1 MEIIPMVASALATP
15 TSSLDQVQSAFLS
28 ALPRIVRHARCY
40 FRHVRCPHRKADC
53 VSEVV
58 SICWKWWRSLVER
71 GKDPSRFVSVL
82 ATFAARAVRSGRRLC
97 GQEWAKDAFSEP
109 CQRRYGFAV
118 GKLPDFSTLNV
129 NPLAEALTD
138 NTQTAIPDQVQ
149 FRLDFP
155 SWLATHHQRN
165 RDLAVEMA
173 QGERTGALARRF
185 GLSPARVSQL
195 RRELHADWLR
205 FTALPEAA

>member
-1 MEIIPMVASALATP
+1 MVASALVSP
-15 TSSLDQVQSAFLS
+15 VSSIANVQAAFLT

-40 FRHVRCPHRKADC
+40 FRHIRCPHRKADC
-53 VSEVV
+53 ISEVV

-97 GQEWAKDAFSEP
+97 GQEWAKDVFNEQ
-109 CQRRYGFAV
+109 CQRRHGFAV

-138 NTQTAIPDQVQ
+138 NTQSAVLDQVQ
-149 FRLDFP
+149 FRFDFP
-155 SWLATHHQRN
+155 AWLATHHERN
-165 RDLAVEMA
+165 RSIVLEMA
-173 QGERTGALARRF
+173 QGEKTGPLSRRF
-185 GLSPARVSQL
+185 GISPARVSQL

-205 FTALPEAA
+205 FTDVAEAA

>member
-1 MEIIPMVASALATP
+1 MEIILMVAPAFATP
-15 TSSLDQVQSAFLS
+15 TCSLSDVQAAFLTS
-28 ALPRIVRHARCY
+28 LPRIVRHARCY

-58 SICWKWWRSLVER
+58 SISWRWWLSLVER
-71 GKDPSRFVSVL
+71 GKDPSCFVSVL

-97 GQEWAKDAFSEP
+97 GQEWAKDAFSEQ
-109 CQRRYGFAV
+109 CQRRRGFAV

-138 NTQTAIPDQVQ
+138 NTQSAVPDQVQ

-155 SWLATHHQRN
+155 AWLATHHQRN
-165 RDLAVEMA
+165 RSIVLEMA
-173 QGERTGALARRF
+173 QGEKTGQLSRRF

-195 RRELHADWLR
+195 RRELHDDWLR
-205 FTALPEAA
+205 FTDVAEAA